1 MKSLM
6 FFLLSIVFIFKV
18 TASEWVFQN
27 NQGTYYLVS
36 YTDERRHYLDEY
48 YQARG
53 EYQDRISHKVFQ
65 SPEDVNKFV
74 NENYKN
80 YSDKKV
86 WNFLGMDKI
95 LTDIFSVDLLDSV
108 ESAGLVIWET
118 KNTWNLEWEK
128 RYAQWIEESV
138 DRDFLKRNKV
148 PVDCADVAYALR
160 WIFAR
165 INHLPAANTL
175 AGSGAL
181 FGNESFKSKWINLK
195 KDTDW
200 YNDKLFLTAL
210 NYLLDNTYTH
220 TLLGDVYPIKISKE
234 SLIAGVIH
242 LSLHEESGH
251 TRIFSK
257 TNYEDIDQIPL
268 MFMSGTTPRMLRALY
283 EEAFSI
289 DKRVPSEF
297 GGMVQM
303 RWPLKVINKW
313 RLMDAVNMPN
323 YSLEQYESEYMRT
336 ETNFI
341 VATFKRLGVE
351 FKPDVIVK
359 RQIEDIKEMVRTRI
373 GIVEEG
379 NRVCQIEDCAENT
392 LNFENWSTPSRDK
405 RILSNLENVKK
416 FVQRFGSD
424 NLRVLF
430 QLSSKEYFVSIQGKN
445 YNFDIIEFLW
455 KYELYSSDPRDS
467 INLRWGIDPDAV
479 SVLAIRKINKA
490 ISERKLLIEKQ
501 HKNKKCTE
509 QNQCKVGD
517 PNWLDYNTYQID
529 KNFFEIAEVI
539 NKYAKVFSLE
549 DYEELVIRL
558 NKNFAGFNGQK
569 IAFFNFID
577 LLPFLNSDPR
587 VSVEQRWGND
597 RQKYYYF
604 RFPSNMT
611 SLLIS
616 AYAVALVDNQ
626 KIIDLYKGAEIQLP
640 ENMGPL
646 FQNPDTGIT
655 VGVQKNEEEE
665 YLIIYHPQTS
675 SLEKIELNLS
685 QSSEP
690 YEIIWHS
697 TSVFSLYRYPELR
710 VFKLDLKFS
719 SSTTLLNQFYNISKM
734 TSVAN
739 IPADKKHQAAIMFNL
754 SNDLDHKYLLK
765 EDFDDISIQ
774 KLSVELDRFDKFFVL
789 GAFKQFIVLSKKTS
803 TSDGQSCSVFINDQT
818 GAIWSPFEN
827 TICVQKVWNDLN
839 MVAIK
844 EWTEHGNKWDLSILN
859 NDLEIMESQSLGYSA
874 VFYENED
881 DIYIHSVGYDSQ
893 WRSHSFK
900 YSKSRLEEFNFPDK
914 TIVDGQGLLLHLYS
928 EDGSSSVYN
937 MFRDEMINIPISKIL
952 VYFPRI
958 PKWSYYYALEDG
970 YFHGASF
977 DYLGFE
983 IANLNDEL
991 ARYKNAIVKFD
1002 SLSQN
1007 QFELFPIM
1015 TTPTMWDSN
1024 NSAGLPGLNLSMR
1037 NGYLQKMTIQ
1047 GDWFWFTDKPNL

>member
-27 NQGTYYLVS
+27 NQGTYYLVT
-36 YTDERRHYLDEY
+36 YTDEGRHYLDEY

-501 HKNKKCTE
+501 HKNNKCTGE
-509 QNQCKVGD
+509 NPCKVGD
-517 PNWLDYNTYQID
+517 SDWLFYNTYQID

-549 DYEELVIRL
+549 DYEELVVGL
-558 NKNFAGFNGQK
+558 NKNFAGFNGDD
-569 IAFFNFID
+569 ISFFNFID

-587 VSVEQRWGND
+587 VSIEQRWGND

-611 SLLIS
+611 SLSIS
-616 AYAVALVDNQ
+616 ANAVALVNNQ
-626 KIIDLYKGAEIQLP
+626 KIIDLYKGSEIQLP

-685 QSSEP
+685 KSSEP

-697 TSVFSLYRYPELR
+697 AFVFSLYRYPELR
-710 VFKLDLKFS
+710 VFKLDLKFLS
-719 SSTTLLNQFYNISKM
+719 GTTLLSQFSNISKM
-734 TSVAN
+734 TN
-739 IPADKKHQAAIMFNL
+739 IVDIPDDKKHQTQIMFSL
-754 SNDLDHKYLLK
+754 SNDYDHKYLLTVEA
-765 EDFDDISIQ
+765 EDINIQ
-774 KLSVELDRFDKFFVL
+774 KLLVELDRFDKYFVL
-789 GAFKQFIVLSKKTS
+789 GSFNQYTVLSKQSS
-803 TSDGQSCSVFINDQT
+803 TDNHQSCSIFIDQKT
-818 GAIWSPFEN
+818 GIIRSPFGKE
-827 TICVQKVWNDLN
+827 ICVQNVWDDLQV
-839 MVAIK
+839 VAIK
-844 EWTEHGNKWDLSILN
+844 EWI
-859 NDLEIMESQSLGYSA
+859 
-874 VFYENED
+874 
-881 DIYIHSVGYDSQ
+881 GYDSKWYLSVLNNNLEIVENKFLGDSTSFYKNKADLYIRSVQYGDQ
-893 WRSHSFK
+893 WTTYLYK
-900 YSKSRLEEFNFPDK
+900 YSKSLLEEFTFPDK
-914 TIVDGQGLLLHLYS
+914 TIVSGQGPLIQLYS
-928 EDGSSSVYN
+928 TETNSFIYN
-937 MFRDEMINIPISKIL
+937 MLTDELINISFSNISFR
-952 VYFPRI
+952 YPRFPT
-958 PKWSYYYALEDG
+958 WSYYPTQGLG
-970 YFHGASF
+970 FFWGSSF

-983 IANLNDEL
+983 IANLNDEPGSL
-991 ARYKNAIVKFD
+991 KNTIVKFA